1 MKILLVH
8 NFYREPGGEDVVF
21 AQERG
26 LLERNGHTV
35 IPYTRTNDEA
45 ADASAL
51 QKVRLLK
58 TIVSASDSRNDIQR
72 IVEAEKPDLAHVHN
86 TFMMISP
93 SIFGALAKAG
103 VPVVLTVHNYRMMC
117 PATYFFRDGKVCEE
131 CVTGG
136 LIQGVLHA
144 CYRDSRAHTAA
155 VATMI
160 QVHRVAGTW
169 ANHVGAFIALTEFGK
184 QKLAASGLPAERI
197 HVKPNFV
204 AQDPGQREGE
214 GSFALFVGRLSPE
227 KGAGTLV
234 KAWSF
239 LKSAI
244 PLRIAGDGPE
254 LAELNSAAVAAGL
267 TCVEF
272 LGILKRPE
280 VSAQMKG
287 ARFLIVPSIWYE
299 TFGLVI
305 VEAFA
310 CGVPVLA
317 SRLGAMG
324 ELVTDGV
331 TGLHF
336 TAGSPEDLAE
346 KVAWAWEHPVEMAA
360 MGRNARLEY
369 ETKFR
374 PESNYESLMAIYEKA
389 RAQTALAAEGAA

>member
-93 SIFGALAKAG
+93 SIFGVLAKAG

-160 QVHRVAGTW
+160 QVHRAAGTW

-227 KGAGTLV
+227 KGAGTVV
-234 KAWSF
+234 KAWSL

-389 RAQTALAAEGAA
+389 RAQTALATEGAA